1 MRCRSLLP
9 SAIAI
14 LSVAAPAAARA
25 QASTSFGVAAGASV
39 PVGSY
44 GDAVSTGYNAM
55 AMLNV
60 SAPLVPVGFRLDGM
74 FNEFNLKGGGSDKDR
89 VFAVT
94 GNVLLHTGSALVAS
108 PYLIGGGGWYHE
120 SLSFND
126 PLFGSGS
133 STDNQFGVNIGAGLR
148 IPLTG
153 FSAFIEARYHK
164 MLGNSSVQFIPITFG
179 INF

>member
-1 MRCRSLLP
+1 MRCRSLIP
-9 SAIAI
+9 SAIA
-14 LSVAAPAAARA
+14 LASVLTPAIAAA

-39 PVGSY
+39 PVGNFS
-44 GDAVSTGYNAM
+44 DAVSTGYHAM
-55 AMLNV
+55 ATLNV
-60 SAPLVPVGFRLDGM
+60 SAPLAPVGFRIDGM

-94 GNVLLHTGSALVAS
+94 GNVLLNTGSAIVAS
-108 PYLIGGGGWYHE
+108 PYLIGGGGWYHN

-126 PLFGSGS
+126 PLFGNGS
-133 STDNQFGVNIGAGLR
+133 STDNQFGFNVGAGVR

-164 MLGNSSVQFIPITFG
+164 MLGNSGVQFIPITFG

>member
-9 SAIAI
+9 SALAI
-14 LSVAAPAAARA
+14 LSVAVPAVATA

-39 PVGSY
+39 PVGNFS
-44 GDAVSTGYNAM
+44 DAVNTGYHAM
-55 AMLNV
+55 AMLNI
-60 SAPLVPVGFRLDGM
+60 SAPLSPVGFRVDGM

-89 VFAVT
+89 VYAIT
-94 GNVLLHTGSALVAS
+94 GNVVLNTGSAVVAS
-108 PYLIGGGGWYHE
+108 PYLIGGGGWYHN
-120 SLSFND
+120 SLTFND

-133 STDNQFGVNIGAGLR
+133 STDNQFGFNLGAGLR

-164 MLGNSSVQFIPITFG
+164 KRGNSSVQFIPTTFG